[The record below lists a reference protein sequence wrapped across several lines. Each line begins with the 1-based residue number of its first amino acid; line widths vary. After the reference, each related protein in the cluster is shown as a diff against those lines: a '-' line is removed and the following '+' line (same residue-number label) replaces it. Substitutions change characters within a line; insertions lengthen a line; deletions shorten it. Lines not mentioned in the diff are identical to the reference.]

1 MMSSEKCEKPDPRA
15 LEIPLPKLRFA
26 CRLPTAHLRRAA
38 CLWITVCTL
47 FLIPATASATTDEE
61 TDNKLKFYFNMTM
74 MQLIMQAG
82 ACSGVTTDNAAAIR
96 QKLEKYMEARGG
108 AAPGSAFDEGIAGI
122 RDKLS
127 ALSDADK
134 QYACT
139 EAIRESTRNY
149 EMLRDLYIRRKLDGG
164 LLPPSI
170 DPGLLKP

>member
-1 MMSSEKCEKPDPRA
+1 MDHPHASEIQR
-15 LEIPLPKLRFA
+15 PKLGF
-26 CRLPTAHLRRAA
+26 AHLRSTTHLRKAVSLCVMA
-38 CLWITVCTL
+38 CGLLLT
-47 FLIPATASATTDEE
+47 PATASATTDEE

-82 ACSGVTTDNAAAIR
+82 ACSGITTDDAATIR
-96 QKLEKYMEARGG
+96 QQLEKYMEAKGG
-108 AAPGSAFDEGIAGI
+108 TAPGSAFDKGIAGI

-127 ALSDADK
+127 APSDADK

-149 EMLRDLYIRRKLDGG
+149 GMLRDLYIRRKLDGG
-164 LLPPSI
+164 LSPPSI